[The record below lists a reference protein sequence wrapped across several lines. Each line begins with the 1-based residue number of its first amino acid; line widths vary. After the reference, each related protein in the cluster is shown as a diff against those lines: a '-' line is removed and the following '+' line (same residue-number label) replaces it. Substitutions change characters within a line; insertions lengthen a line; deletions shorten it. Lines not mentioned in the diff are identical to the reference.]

1 MRHGSKTAA
10 VVALAAALSLADAS
24 QAWAWGYGAALGQ
37 DGMTL
42 DRLVSEVLKPIV
54 QLAGYVLTAF
64 GAYRYFQNRSDD
76 GPAARQAL
84 GMLATG
90 GELHDFMIHKAGL
103 GLNDG
108 SSFGR
113 SLNGFMREFAVPGLI
128 ALGTLWMINGFYD
141 YFFHSDDAVAAKKG
155 LQAAVSGGVMALMG
169 GAFGTIS
176 LVY

>member
-76 GPAARQAL
+76 GPAARAISQ
-84 GMLATG
+84 
-90 GELHDFMIHKAGL
+90 I
-103 GLNDG
+103 
-108 SSFGR
+108 
-113 SLNGFMREFAVPGLI
+113 
-128 ALGTLWMINGFYD
+128 
-141 YFFHSDDAVAAKKG
+141 
-155 LQAAVSGGVMALMG
+155 QAARGRREATRDRNPG
-169 GAFGTIS
+169 FTTE
-176 LVY
+176 

>member
-64 GAYRYFQNRSDD
+64 GAYRYMSHGARRS
-76 GPAARQAL
+76 ACSRR
-84 GMLATG
+84 
-90 GELHDFMIHKAGL
+90 E
-103 GLNDG
+103 G
-108 SSFGR
+108 SWSPSR
-113 SLNGFMREFAVPGLI
+113 PTTSAV
-128 ALGTLWMINGFYD
+128 
-141 YFFHSDDAVAAKKG
+141 
-155 LQAAVSGGVMALMG
+155 
-169 GAFGTIS
+169 GA
-176 LVY
+176 

>member
-10 VVALAAALSLADAS
+10 VVALVAALSL
-24 QAWAWGYGAALGQ
+24 AALGQ

-90 GELHDFMIHKAGL
+90 GVMVAFTAYDL
-103 GLNDG
+103 GKG
-108 SSFGR
+108 

>member
-76 GPAARQAL
+76 GLRRARRSACSRR
-84 GMLATG
+84 
-90 GELHDFMIHKAGL
+90 E
-103 GLNDG
+103 G
-108 SSFGR
+108 SWSPSR
-113 SLNGFMREFAVPGLI
+113 PTTSAV
-128 ALGTLWMINGFYD
+128 
-141 YFFHSDDAVAAKKG
+141 
-155 LQAAVSGGVMALMG
+155 
-169 GAFGTIS
+169 GA
-176 LVY
+176 

>member
-54 QLAGYVLTAF
+54 QLA
-64 GAYRYFQNRSDD
+64 RYFQNRSDD

-90 GELHDFMIHKAGL
+90 GVMVAFTAYDL
-103 GLNDG
+103 GRG
-108 SSFGR
+108 

>member
-1 MRHGSKTAA
+1 MKRGLKTIA
-10 VVALAAALSLADAS
+10 VVLLVATLSLADFP

-42 DRLVSEVLKPIV
+42 DRLVGEAIKPVV

-64 GAYRYFQNRSDD
+64 GAYRYFQSRSDD

-90 GELHDFMIHKAGL
+90 GVMVAFTAYDL
-103 GLNDG
+103 GRG
-108 SSFGR
+108 
-113 SLNGFMREFAVPGLI
+113 SLNGFMREFIVPGLI
-128 ALGTLWMINGFYD
+128 ALGALWMINGFYD
-141 YFFHSDDAVAAKKG
+141 YFFHSDDTVAAKKG
-155 LQAAVSGGVMALMG
+155 LQAAISGGVMVLMA
-169 GAFGTIS
+169 GAFGAVS

>member
-1 MRHGSKTAA
+1 MARGSRIAA
-10 VVALAAALSLADAS
+10 VVAIAAALSLADAS

-42 DRLVSEVLKPIV
+42 DRLVAEVLKPVV

-64 GAYRYFQNRSDD
+64 GAYRYFQSRSDD

-90 GELHDFMIHKAGL
+90 GVMVAFTAYNL
-103 GLNDG
+103 GQG
-108 SSFGR
+108 
-113 SLNGFMREFAVPGLI
+113 SLNGFMREFVVPGLL
-128 ALGTLWMINGFYD
+128 ALGILWMINGFYD
-141 YFFHSDDAVAAKKG
+141 YFFDSDDLAASKKG
-155 LQAAVSGGVMALMG
+155 LQAAVSGGVMALMA
-169 GAFGTIS
+169 GAFGTVS